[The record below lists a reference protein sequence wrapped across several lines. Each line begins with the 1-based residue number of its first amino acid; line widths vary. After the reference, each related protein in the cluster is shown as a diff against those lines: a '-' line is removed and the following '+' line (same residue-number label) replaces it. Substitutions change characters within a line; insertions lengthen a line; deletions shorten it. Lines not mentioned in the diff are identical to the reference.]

1 MHTVFLN
8 GGILRRLHAGDM
20 AAFKAHLFRLDPA
33 SRHDRFSCAVS
44 DAYLE
49 RYAGKFFGPGDVVYG
64 FFVDA
69 VLRGAGELR
78 QTEAPRLFRDGS
90 AEAAFSVEKPWRRGG
105 AGSALMARI
114 VRAAQNRRDRTLT
127 MLCLAH
133 NQPMQRLAR
142 KFSAELSFEADQI
155 TGRMVGRRVS
165 IASLWRE
172 AMDDAAGVA
181 GAVLQRRATAMP
193 A

>member
-1 MHTVFLN
+1 MVFLG
-8 GGILRRLHAGDM
+8 GGILRRLYASDIS
-20 AAFKAHLFRLDPA
+20 AFKAHFVRLDPA
-33 SRHDRFSCAVS
+33 SRHDRFACAVS
-44 DAYLE
+44 DAYIE
-49 RYAGKFFGPGDVVYG
+49 RYAGKLFGPGDVVYG
-64 FFVDA
+64 FFVDD

-78 QTEAPRLFRDGS
+78 QIEAPRLFREGS

-105 AGSALMARI
+105 VGTALMARI

-142 KFSAELSFEADQI
+142 KFSADLSFEAGQI
-155 TGRMVGRRVS
+155 TGRMVGRPVTA
-165 IASLWRE
+165 ASLWRE

-181 GAVLQRRATAMP
+181 ASALHLGGHAAP

>member
-49 RYAGKFFGPGDVVYG
+49 RHAGKFFGPGDVVYG

-90 AEAAFSVEKPWRRGG
+90 AEAAFSVETPWRRGG
-105 AGSALMARI
+105 VGTALMARI

-127 MLCLAH
+127 MLCMAH
-133 NQPMQRLAR
+133 NLAMQKLAR
-142 KFSAELSFEADQI
+142 KFSAELSFSASQV
-155 TGRMVGRRVS
+155 TGRLVGRPVS
-165 IASLWRE
+165 AGSLWRE
-172 AMDDAAGVA
+172 AIDDAAGAA
-181 GAVLQRRATAMP
+181 GSLLPSFASR
-193 A
+193 